1 MVIERDMVAAGG
13 DPFASFAGKM
23 AEAGLPTVAVEA
35 FRFQY
40 EALRS
45 GATGLVPESDIE
57 PLDSVQSFAE
67 LRGVADPAAVRAA
80 MDRTVVLKL
89 NGGLGTSMGMDRA
102 KSLLPVK
109 DGRSFLDV
117 LALQILAARRRWQCR
132 LPLVCMHSFRTRD
145 DSLAVLARHG
155 NLAADLPP
163 DFLQHKVP
171 KIDAATMQPVAWPAD
186 PELEW
191 CPPGHGD
198 LYPAMVT
205 SGMLEAL
212 VTHGYEY
219 LFVSNS
225 DNLGAVLDPDILAWF
240 AVERIP
246 FLMEVAA
253 RTESMR
259 KGGHLARL
267 RADRDR
273 LVLREAAQVPDA
285 DVDSFQ
291 DISRH
296 GFFNTN
302 NLWLHV
308 PALAE
313 ALRVGGGSLALPLI
327 RNTKTVDPA
336 DASSPRVYQ
345 LETAMGAAIEVFPG
359 ARALLV
365 DTDRFA
371 PVKTTNDLLAV
382 RSDATVLDDDWRI
395 VPNPARGERPLLVDL
410 DPQHYKLVADFEK
423 RFPKGPPSLVDCDR
437 LTVHGDVTFGADI
450 VVHGSVTIDAATVG
464 NELADGEVLAS

>member
-1 MVIERDMVAAGG
+1 MAPPEG
-13 DPFASFAGKM
+13 DPFAPFAAKM
-23 AEAGLPTVAVEA
+23 AAAGLPAVAIEA
-35 FRFQY
+35 FRLQY
-40 EALRS
+40 EALRR
-45 GATGLVPESDIE
+45 GATGLVREDEIE
-57 PLDSVQSFAE
+57 PLEAVDSIAA
-67 LRGVADPAAVRAA
+67 LRGGSDPDQVRKV
-80 MDRTVVLKL
+80 MDRAVVLKL

-171 KIDAATMQPVAWPAD
+171 KVDAATLQPVAWPAD
-186 PELEW
+186 REHEW

-205 SGMLEAL
+205 SGMLDAL
-212 VTHGYEY
+212 VAHGYEF

-240 AVERIP
+240 AAERIP

-253 RTESMR
+253 RTEAMR

-267 RADRDR
+267 RRAGDR
-273 LVLREAAQVPDA
+273 LVLREAAQVAEA
-285 DVDSFQ
+285 DVAAFQ
-291 DISRH
+291 DVARH
-296 GFFNTN
+296 RFFNTN

-308 PALAE
+308 PALVE
-313 ALRVGGGSLALPLI
+313 ALRTGDGVLPLPLI

-365 DTDRFA
+365 GADRFA

-382 RSDATVLDDDWRI
+382 RSDATVVDDDWRV
-395 VPNPARGERPLLVDL
+395 VPNPARGERTLVVDL
-410 DPQHYKLVADFEK
+410 APAHYRLVGDFEK
-423 RFPKGPPSLVDCDR
+423 RFPEGPPSLVDCDR
-437 LTVHGDVTFGADI
+437 LVVRGDVTFGAG
-450 VVHGSVTIDAATVG
+450 VEVHGSVTVDAATVG
-464 NELADGEVLAS
+464 GRVPSGAVLRG